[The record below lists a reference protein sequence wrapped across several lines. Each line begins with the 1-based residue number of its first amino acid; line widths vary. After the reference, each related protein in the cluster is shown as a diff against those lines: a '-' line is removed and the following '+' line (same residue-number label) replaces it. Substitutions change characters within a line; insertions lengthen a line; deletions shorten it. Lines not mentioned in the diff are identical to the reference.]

1 MTNNHLKSIGAHHDQ
16 VWQGSPWYGSSV
28 MNGLR
33 EITLP
38 EASGRI
44 ANQHTIAEI
53 LNHMTQW
60 KKFVLEKLR
69 GNAGF
74 DIKVDSH
81 ADWIMVN
88 VLDEVAWENIKKQY
102 DQVTR
107 DLLAE
112 IPKHQDDLLDEPVTG
127 RKYTYRDLMEGI
139 TEHDI
144 YHLGQIM
151 LLKKIMRDEI

>member
-1 MTNNHLKSIGAHHDQ
+1 MTIDHLKSIGAHHDQ
-16 VWQGSPWYGSSV
+16 VWQGSPWYGSAV
-28 MNGLR
+28 INGLR
-33 EITLP
+33 DITLQ

-53 LNHMTQW
+53 LHHMTQW
-60 KKFVLEKLR
+60 KKFSLEKLR
-69 GNAGF
+69 GNETF
-74 DIKVDSH
+74 DIQVDSH
-81 ADWIMVN
+81 ADWIVLN
-88 VLDEVAWENIKKQY
+88 DLDEATWEQFKNRY
-102 DQVTR
+102 AQVTN

-112 IPKHQDDLLDEPVTG
+112 IPNHPDEILGNLVSG
-127 RKYTYRDLMEGI
+127 RKYTYREMMEGI

>member
-1 MTNNHLKSIGAHHDQ
+1 MTNDHLKSIGSHHDQ
-16 VWQGSPWYGSSV
+16 VWQGSPWYGSAV

-33 EITLP
+33 DITLQ

-60 KKFVLEKLR
+60 KKFALEKLR
-69 GNAGF
+69 GNAGY
-74 DIKVDSH
+74 DIQVDSH
-81 ADWIMVN
+81 ADWIMLN
-88 VLDEVAWENIKKQY
+88 DLDEVTWEQIKKLY
-102 DQVTR
+102 GQVTS

-112 IPKHQDDLLDEPVTG
+112 IPNHPDEILGELVSG
-127 RKYTYRDLMEGI
+127 RKYTYRELLEGI